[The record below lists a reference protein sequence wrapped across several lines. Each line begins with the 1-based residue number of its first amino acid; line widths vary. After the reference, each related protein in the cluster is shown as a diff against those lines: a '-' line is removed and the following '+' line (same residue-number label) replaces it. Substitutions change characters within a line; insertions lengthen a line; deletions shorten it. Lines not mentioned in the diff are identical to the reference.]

1 MPRKFKEK
9 QVHLYAWNRVG
20 QRDSTYEAEREER
33 TDFERLYNPLQGF
46 PFTLREIQT
55 NWEFNAEEWQDL
67 THS

>member
-33 TDFERLYNPLQGF
+33 TDFERLCKPLQGF

-55 NWEFNAEEWQDL
+55 N
-67 THS
+67 